1 MVLTGNTGLEPVDSR
16 LTVESLTINLIAKVV
31 ASRRSPSN
39 IPGRIRTLIN
49 GVGDHRFTIK
59 LPVQKQLWTRFP
71 IPLYGPTILISFVV
85 SISNKLMDPF

>member
-16 LTVESLTINLIAKVV
+16 LTVERLTIKLIAKVA

-39 IPGRIRTLIN
+39 IPGRSRTLIN

-59 LPVQKQLWTRFP
+59 LPVHKQLWTRFP
-71 IPLYGPTILISFVV
+71 IPLYEPTIFISSAV
-85 SISNKLMDPF
+85 SISNKLMDSF